1 MKFSKSFFSCLS
13 TYIVKFIIRRNIP
26 VQYMA
31 INVPEAHSLIV
42 EYFVS
47 SMTAINPVTKNK
59 IPNIPKIFG
68 FNLKYLTHRTAL
80 IHASIF
86 EPVSDEITSPFNM
99 ANVGPHLIIFVHILN
114 RISLII
120 P

>member
-1 MKFSKSFFSCLS
+1 MQ
-13 TYIVKFIIRRNIP
+13 YI
-26 VQYMA
+26 A

-47 SMTAINPVTKNK
+47 NMTAINPVTKNK

-86 EPVSDEITSPFNM
+86 EPVSNEITSPFNI

>member
-1 MKFSKSFFSCLS
+1 MQ
-13 TYIVKFIIRRNIP
+13 YIVI
-26 VQYMA
+26 A
-31 INVPEAHSLIV
+31 IPEAHGLIV

-47 SMTAINPVTKNK
+47 NMTAINPVTKNK
-59 IPNIPKIFG
+59 IPDIPRIFG
-68 FNLKYLTHRTAL
+68 FNLKYLAHRTAL

-86 EPVSDEITSPFNM
+86 EPVSNGITSPFNI

>member
-1 MKFSKSFFSCLS
+1 M
-13 TYIVKFIIRRNIP
+13 
-26 VQYMA
+26 QYTA
-31 INVPEAHSLIV
+31 INVPEAYGLIV
-42 EYFVS
+42 EYLVS
-47 SMTAINPVTKNK
+47 NMTAISPVTKNK
-59 IPNIPKIFG
+59 IPNIPKVFG

-86 EPVSDEITSPFNM
+86 EPVSNEITSPFNI
-99 ANVGPHLIIFVHILN
+99 ANVGPHLIIFLHILN

>member
-1 MKFSKSFFSCLS
+1 MQ
-13 TYIVKFIIRRNIP
+13 YI
-26 VQYMA
+26 A
-31 INVPEAHSLIV
+31 INVPEAHGLIV

-47 SMTAINPVTKNK
+47 NMTAINPVTKNK
-59 IPNIPKIFG
+59 IPNTLKIFG

-86 EPVSDEITSPFNM
+86 EPVSNEITSPSNI
-99 ANVGPHLIIFVHILN
+99 ANFGPHLIIFVHILN

>member
-1 MKFSKSFFSCLS
+1 MQ
-13 TYIVKFIIRRNIP
+13 YIVINI
-26 VQYMA
+26 
-31 INVPEAHSLIV
+31 PEAHGLIV

-47 SMTAINPVTKNK
+47 NMTAISPVTKNN

-68 FNLKYLTHRTAL
+68 FNLKYLTQRTAL

-86 EPVSDEITSPFNM
+86 EPVSNEITSPFNI
-99 ANVGPHLIIFVHILN
+99 ANVGTHLIIFVRILN

>member
-1 MKFSKSFFSCLS
+1 MQ
-13 TYIVKFIIRRNIP
+13 YIV
-26 VQYMA
+26 
-31 INVPEAHSLIV
+31 INAQETHSLKV
-42 EYFVS
+42 KYFVS
-47 SMTAINPVTKNK
+47 NMTAISPVTKNK

-86 EPVSDEITSPFNM
+86 EPVSNEITSPFNI
-99 ANVGPHLIIFVHILN
+99 ANVGPHLIIFVHISN